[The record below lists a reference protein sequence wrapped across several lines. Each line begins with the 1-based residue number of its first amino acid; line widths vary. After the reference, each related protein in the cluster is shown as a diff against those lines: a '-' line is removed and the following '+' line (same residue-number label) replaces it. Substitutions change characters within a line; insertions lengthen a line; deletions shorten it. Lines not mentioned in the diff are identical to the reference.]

1 MVMDDLKMEPIS
13 ADNFIT
19 LLNEYDIAD
28 GGALE
33 KKVVVVGK
41 DECLKLLKAAM
52 QSKTILTDAFLSR
65 PIEIKES
72 IETYIGTS
80 DEMLKDDESVMVH
93 DRTTLPMPPL

>member
-41 DECLKLLKAAM
+41 DE
-52 QSKTILTDAFLSR
+52 TILTDAFLSR